1 MRRESIQTLLLA
13 ATALCTV
20 VIMILTAVLVLNG
33 G

>member
-20 VIMILTAVLVLNG
+20 VIMILTAVLEA
-33 G
+33 